1 VGGYN
6 ATLYQT
12 TANESISLAVVSFVY
27 LYYFSDSYSKGIY
40 SRDSYYKPLIWD
52 MVAGLFWIESKGE
65 HKGCNEAIDD
75 NKG

>member
-1 VGGYN
+1 MRVSRWPWFS
-6 ATLYQT
+6 LF
-12 TANESISLAVVSFVY
+12 ISNM
-27 LYYFSDSYSKGIY
+27 FSDSYSKGTY

>member
-1 VGGYN
+1 M
-6 ATLYQT
+6 
-12 TANESISLAVVSFVY
+12 
-27 LYYFSDSYSKGIY
+27 FSDSYSKGTY